1 MGRRWK
7 PFRVFRAKGSL
18 GDGQRRIRA
27 DLNVRGYL
35 QWSKSE
41 SGITSRLVHTESN
54 NVHIEQRQKSKKI
67 HFRFHL
73 V

>member
-1 MGRRWK
+1 M
-7 PFRVFRAKGSL
+7 FRAKGSL

-54 NVHIEQRQKSKKI
+54 NVHIEQRQKSKKNS
-67 HFRFHL
+67 L
-73 V
+73 SLSPSVNGP